1 MITLIYSF
9 SHGRYDNANI
19 LFLTQSGSDQLITI
33 KPTKPGLHS
42 LEVMWDGQQIPGSPI
57 EIMIEMVDG
66 RIIYELCDVLLML
79 MGAFTV
85 RTPDLSNLQ
94 LEINQ
99 FIRIP
104 IDCRLAGP
112 GKLQVRLIPCN

>member
-1 MITLIYSF
+1 MIIRHIMRT
-9 SHGRYDNANI
+9 SHNMIITTINP
-19 LFLTQSGSDQLITI
+19 QSGSDQLITI

-57 EIMIEMVDG
+57 EIMIDMVDG

-85 RTPDLSNLQ
+85 RTPDLSNTQ

-112 GKLQVRLIPCN
+112 GKLQVCF